1 MLPTDRISYSAIT
14 ERPPLKLPD
23 GARMAVWVIVNVEEW
38 DPREAMPRT
47 VLTPP
52 AGGSPMPDIPNWA
65 WHEYGN
71 RVGFWRFVEV
81 FDALSIPAVLAINGS
96 ALAAY
101 PAIVRAALE
110 REWEFMGH
118 GFTQRNMQKVEG
130 ERADIRK
137 TREVIARA
145 TGKPP
150 RGWLGPGL
158 TETWETPDLLVE
170 EGYDYVADWVLD
182 DQPVWLKTRSK
193 PILNLPYTQECNDVA
208 MMLIQHHKAS
218 EYSDRALD
226 QFEQIYADSE
236 KSARVMALVVH
247 PYIMGAPHRLKY
259 FRRVLETISKKS
271 DVTFWTGAQ
280 IADWYLAGDVQAK
293 LMLVALCLLWGVTWP
308 AMKIA
313 LVEIPPLSMR
323 TLTAAA
329 GAVTLLAVCL
339 ATRTRLRVPAN
350 AWGHVVAIAFLNIGA
365 FSLLTAYAQVA
376 AATSRVTILIYTMPI
391 WAVLLAWL
399 VLREKPNARQLL
411 SVVLCALGLV
421 VLIAPVAATGVPLG
435 LLLAVI
441 AGASWG
447 AGTVYVKWA
456 RLDIDSLA
464 LAFWQLV
471 VAFIL
476 IAACLLLFDGRLDI
490 DRAHAPALLATAFS
504 GIVGSGVAY
513 AMWFAI
519 VRRLPAATASLGAL
533 GIPVVGVLSTVLIV
547 GERPTATDIVGFALI
562 FAASACVLLVPSAA
576 ARQPKSITR

>member
-1 MLPTDRISYSAIT
+1 MTVESHTSA
-14 ERPPLKLPD
+14 
-23 GARMAVWVIVNVEEW
+23 
-38 DPREAMPRT
+38 
-47 VLTPP
+47 
-52 AGGSPMPDIPNWA
+52 
-65 WHEYGN
+65 
-71 RVGFWRFVEV
+71 
-81 FDALSIPAVLAINGS
+81 
-96 ALAAY
+96 
-101 PAIVRAALE
+101 
-110 REWEFMGH
+110 
-118 GFTQRNMQKVEG
+118 
-130 ERADIRK
+130 
-137 TREVIARA
+137 
-145 TGKPP
+145 KPSVKP
-150 RGWLGPGL
+150 RG
-158 TETWETPDLLVE
+158 
-170 EGYDYVADWVLD
+170 
-182 DQPVWLKTRSK
+182 
-193 PILNLPYTQECNDVA
+193 
-208 MMLIQHHKAS
+208 
-218 EYSDRALD
+218 
-226 QFEQIYADSE
+226 
-236 KSARVMALVVH
+236 
-247 PYIMGAPHRLKY
+247 GA
-259 FRRVLETISKKS
+259 
-271 DVTFWTGAQ
+271 
-280 IADWYLAGDVQAK
+280 AGDVQAK

-350 AWGHVVAIAFLNIGA
+350 AWAHVVAIAFLNIGA

-421 VLIAPVAATGVPLG
+421 VLIAPVAGVPLG
-435 LLLAVI
+435 LLLAAI

-504 GIVGSGVAY
+504 GIVGSGIAY

-533 GIPVVGVLSTVLIV
+533 GIPVVGVLSTVLII